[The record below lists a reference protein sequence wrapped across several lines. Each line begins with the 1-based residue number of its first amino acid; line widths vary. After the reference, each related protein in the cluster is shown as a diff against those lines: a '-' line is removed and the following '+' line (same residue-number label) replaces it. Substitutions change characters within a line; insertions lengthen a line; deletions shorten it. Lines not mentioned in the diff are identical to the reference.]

1 MSWPRLPQ
9 EAKACKFRYL
19 FNINEGLVLLKLADT
34 VLILINT
41 GPSNVK
47 DSFEFLQYLGIYKFA
62 GHLRLRSLF
71 KMDEQTKINIQMPG

>member
-9 EAKACKFRYL
+9 EAKACNFSYL

-41 GPSNVK
+41 LKP
-47 DSFEFLQYLGIYKFA
+47 
-62 GHLRLRSLF
+62 LF
-71 KMDEQTKINIQMPG
+71 DGVFFFDNIQLYLKAMKYQYSQVLHEEIR